1 MNRHLTYI
9 LLVLTITLSAGC
21 DKTKR
26 TRKKLD
32 GEWSILSYEYMN
44 PSGFTY
50 KYSAQGTFIFND
62 SKSEE
67 LSTFKIEMD
76 YEGPAG
82 STAFHEEGF
91 YKFSSNN
98 WDRMDLYRV
107 NSDTITD
114 TINDAWIVLITK
126 DDLKFEYS
134 DNLSRKTFI
143 MAK

>member
-1 MNRHLTYI
+1 MNRLMTYVLI
-9 LLVLTITLSAGC
+9 VLTIALNSGC

-32 GEWSILSYEYMN
+32 GEWTILSYEYMN

-50 KYSAQGTFIFND
+50 KYSAQGTFVFND
-62 SKSEE
+62 SESDE
-67 LSTFKIEMD
+67 LSTFQVDMHYD
-76 YEGPAG
+76 GPAG
-82 STAFHEEGF
+82 STPFHEQGF
-91 YKFSSNN
+91 YKFNSDN

-126 DDLKFEYS
+126 DDLKFEYA
-134 DNLSRKTFI
+134 DNLSRMTFI